1 MRLFS
6 SCKIKGLAL
15 GTGLFISLSFTPE
28 IASAAGD
35 PVNGEKLFKQ
45 NCASCHAPDKIVA
58 APALQGVRK
67 RWTDAGIADKL
78 YEWINNPKKVLDQN
92 IPYVTSL
99 VAENTKNGNSFMT
112 AQGVSKQE
120 IDDILE
126 YVETYVPSGGPTTG
140 PQPVAK
146 AEMDKMYGEEKGGNW
161 LWLVIFG
168 IIFGAVILSVGGVRK
183 QLKNANLEKLGKP
196 VEEGKSYMGEIR
208 AWGWRNKVAASLI
221 GIFFVSGGV
230 VEGWYELKDVGVFE
244 GYKPEQ
250 PVWFSHQIH
259 NGIYKID
266 CEYCHS
272 AVQKSRH
279 ATLPSAMVCMNCHKA
294 IHEGTLTGKEEIAK
308 IHKAVG
314 FNAATN
320 SYTGKPGEPIKWVKV
335 HALPDH
341 AYFNH
346 SQHVGV
352 GGLDCKQCHGE
363 MDKIDVARI
372 QPVNVLNGIEGN
384 VKIEGDRPTLTMGWC
399 IECHKNA
406 DVKMDGNGYYDELKK
421 RLLTNKEEY
430 KKHLSD
436 DRISVKDLGGW
447 ECSKCHY

>member
-1 MRLFS
+1 LFS
-6 SCKIKGLAL
+6 SWKIKGFAL
-15 GTGLFISLSFTPE
+15 SAGLFMSLSFTPTNVHAAVD
-28 IASAAGD
+28 IA
-35 PVNGEKLFKQ
+35 NGQKVYQQ
-45 NCASCHAPDKIVA
+45 NCASCHLPHKVQA
-58 APALQGVRK
+58 APALKGAKK
-67 RWTDAGIADKL
+67 RWADAGIPDKI
-78 YEWINNPKKVLDQN
+78 YEWVNNPGAVRDQN
-92 IPYVTSL
+92 IPYVLGLINANKQFT
-99 VAENTKNGNSFMT
+99 FMT
-112 AQGVSKQE
+112 AQGVSKEQ
-120 IDDILE
+120 IDDVLAWADQYTE
-126 YVETYVPSGGPTTG
+126 PGAKSGGPE
-140 PQPVAK
+140 PISK
-146 AEMDKMYGEEKGGNW
+146 ADMDKTYGKKEGGSW

-168 IIFGAVILSVGGVRK
+168 VVFGIIILSIGGVRK
-183 QLKNANLEKLGKP
+183 QLRDANLEKLGKP
-196 VEEGKSYMGEIR
+196 VQEPKTYLGEIR
-208 AWGWRNKVAASLI
+208 AWGWKHKVAASLI

-230 VEGWYELKDVGVFE
+230 VDGWYALKDIGVYE

-250 PVWFSHQIH
+250 PIWFSHQIH

-266 CEYCHS
+266 CQYCH
-272 AVQKSRH
+272 ANVEKSRH

-294 IHEGTLTGKEEIAK
+294 IDKGTLTGTEEISK
-308 IHKAVG
+308 IYKATG
-314 FNAATN
+314 FDPATKT
-320 SYTGKPGEPIKWVKV
+320 YGKPGEPIKWVKV

-346 SQHVGV
+346 SQHVTV
-352 GGLDCKQCHGE
+352 GQLDCKQCHGE

-384 VKIEGDRPTLTMGWC
+384 VKIEGDRATLTMGWC

-406 DVKMDGNGYYDELKK
+406 DVKMEGNGYYDELKK